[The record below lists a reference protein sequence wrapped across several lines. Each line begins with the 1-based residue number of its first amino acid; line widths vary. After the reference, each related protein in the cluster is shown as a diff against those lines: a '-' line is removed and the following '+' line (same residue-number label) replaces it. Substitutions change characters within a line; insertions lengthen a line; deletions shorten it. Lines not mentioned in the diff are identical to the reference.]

1 MECSITI
8 DDGYKNKIRK
18 YHKEKDI
25 IVNNSK
31 NEIIFIVDGE
41 LGEDN
46 KEKVKENLNENR
58 NVSLLIIKNLES
70 ISDINRRQSLYDNNK
85 IKIK

>member
-70 ISDINRRQSLYDNNK
+70 ISDINRRTSYM
-85 IKIK
+85 IKIKLK

>member
-41 LGEDN
+41 LGDN

>member
-46 KEKVKENLNENR
+46 KEKEKENLNENR

-70 ISDINRRQSLYDNNK
+70 ISDINRRTSYMII
-85 IKIK
+85 IKLK

>member
-41 LGEDN
+41 LGDN
-46 KEKVKENLNENR
+46 KEK
-58 NVSLLIIKNLES
+58 
-70 ISDINRRQSLYDNNK
+70 
-85 IKIK
+85 

>member
-8 DDGYKNKIRK
+8 DNGYKNKIRK

-46 KEKVKENLNENR
+46 KEKENLNENR

-70 ISDINRRQSLYDNNK
+70 ISDINRRPSLYDNNK